1 MGDVRILFIHPL
13 EVIILLRRFSW
24 MAKLGIGL
32 LLSLG
37 LLFSPLWSAAADLKI
52 GVVDSSDIIMKS
64 SEGRKVQD
72 TLKRK
77 GEELGKTLQRQEQ
90 EIGRA
95 MEDFRKQAGVMKEE
109 AKKKRQEELSKR
121 ASEFQRKVQDA
132 DKQMGVLEQK
142 EMEPLLKK
150 LEQAVND
157 VAKENKL
164 DIVLD
169 KRRSG
174 LLYMNP
180 AMDITEKVRSRFR

>member
-1 MGDVRILFIHPL
+1 MG
-13 EVIILLRRFSW
+13 
-24 MAKLGIGL
+24 KLSMGL

-37 LLFSPLWSAAADLKI
+37 LIFAPLWTAAADFKI
-52 GVVDSSDIIMKS
+52 GVVDSSDILMQYSDGKKI
-64 SEGRKVQD
+64 QD

-77 GEELGKTLQRQEQ
+77 SEVLSKNLQRQEQ

-95 MEDFRKQAGVMKEE
+95 MEDFQKQAGVMKEE

-121 ASEFQRKVQDA
+121 ASDFQRKVQDA
-132 DKQMGVLEQK
+132 DKQMTVLEQK
-142 EMEPLLKK
+142 EMEPVLKK

-180 AMDITEKVRSRFR
+180 ALDITDKVRSRFR